1 MMSVVT
7 PFRSAR
13 HPAQCPRGRNI
24 VVVASGK
31 GGVGKTWLAVTLAH
45 GSAMA
50 GLRTLLFDGDLGLA
64 NVDLQL
70 GLMPK
75 FDLGAVLNGNIDLAG
90 AITRCE
96 AGFDVIAGK
105 SGSASLAAL
114 DKTALAGLQNDI
126 LNLAGRY
133 DRLIIDLAAGIDQS
147 VRGLASI
154 GETILVV
161 ATDEPTALTDAYAFI
176 KLATADGGGNNVRVV
191 VNMATNPREGERTF
205 AKLTRACQN
214 FLGLSP
220 VLAGIIRRDDKV
232 RDSIRHQSPIL
243 LRHPN
248 ADASADVQAIMCSL
262 DAPAEVRA

>member
-1 MMSVVT
+1 M
-7 PFRSAR
+7 PFRSVR
-13 HPAQCPRGRNI
+13 HPAQRPRGRNI

-45 GSAMA
+45 GSAKA

-75 FDLGAVLNGNIDLAG
+75 FDLGAVLNGAIDLAG
-90 AITRCE
+90 AITHCD

-105 SGSASLAAL
+105 SGSASLASL
-114 DKTALAGLQNDI
+114 DKSALGGLQNDI

-133 DRLIIDLAAGIDQS
+133 DRLIVDLAAGIDQS

-154 GETILVV
+154 GSTILVV
-161 ATDEPTALTDAYAFI
+161 ATDEPTSLTDAYAFI
-176 KLATADGGGNNVRVV
+176 KLATADGGGSSVRVV
-191 VNMATNPREGERTF
+191 VNMAANAREGERTF
-205 AKLTRACQN
+205 AKLKRACEN
-214 FLGLSP
+214 FLDLSP
-220 VLAGIIRRDDKV
+220 VLAGVIRRDDKV
-232 RDSIRHQSPIL
+232 RDAIRHQSSIL

-248 ADASADVQAIMCSL
+248 SDASFDVQALMGGLETPS
-262 DAPAEVRA
+262 ETRA